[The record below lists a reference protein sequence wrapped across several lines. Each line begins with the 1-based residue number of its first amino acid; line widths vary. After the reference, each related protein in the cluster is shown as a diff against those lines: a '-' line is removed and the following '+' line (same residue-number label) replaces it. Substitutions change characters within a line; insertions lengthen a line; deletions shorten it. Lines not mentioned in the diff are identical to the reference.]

1 MRLLPDLPNTNPS
14 IPNHSGQIP
23 LLLAPECWDNGVF
36 KILQGY
42 EEVKANITE
51 DNGRTPFAW
60 ASYSGID
67 QVVRLRRA
75 GTM

>member
-1 MRLLPDLPNTNPS
+1 MRLPPDLPNTNPS

-23 LLLAPECWDNGVF
+23 LLLAPESWDNGVF
-36 KILQGY
+36 KILLGY

-51 DNGRTPFAW
+51 DNWKTPLAW

-67 QVVRLRRA
+67 RVVRLRRA